1 MILRMIIITI
11 IINLSLII
19 MINGMRIT
27 IITRIILMVMKI
39 RVAMITLT
47 IRLSSIAMIVV
58 VILTIIITIILIVMI
73 TGIILKI
80 KILIIVI
87 IIIIITTIIITI
99 IIIIII
105 WTVIII
111 IIQGKET
118 EIIWFNLPFS
128 KNVTTKRGRYF
139 LNLLD
144 KHFPQDHKFHKI
156 FNRNNINFSYSC
168 MPNIKSAI
176 NSHNRKI
183 LHSPVNNQSRTCNCI
198 NKTDCPL
205 QEKCLSENTLY
216 QADISSENFQTKI
229 YYDIS
234 ETKFKTR
241 YSNHKKSF
249 NHEKHKNDTQLLNEL
264 WKMKAS
270 KEEPV
275 LVWKILGQYEA
286 YNINTKRCLLCLNEK
301 LQIAI
306 YRGNNMLNKR
316 TEIISKC
323 RHRNKYALASYDS
336 MD

>member
-1 MILRMIIITI
+1 MESNYNNNPRKR
-11 IINLSLII
+11 NR
-19 MINGMRIT
+19 N
-27 IITRIILMVMKI
+27 
-39 RVAMITLT
+39 
-47 IRLSSIAMIVV
+47 
-58 VILTIIITIILIVMI
+58 
-73 TGIILKI
+73 
-80 KILIIVI
+80 
-87 IIIIITTIIITI
+87 
-99 IIIIII
+99 
-105 WTVIII
+105 
-111 IIQGKET
+111 
-118 EIIWFNLPFS
+118 IIWFNPPFS
-128 KNVTTKRGRYF
+128 KNVATKIGRYF

-156 FNRNNINFSYSC
+156 FNRNNIKVSYSC

-198 NKTDCPL
+198 NKANCLL

-216 QADISSENFQTKI
+216 QVDISSENFQTKI
-229 YYDIS
+229 YYGIS

-249 NHEKHKNDTQLLNEL
+249 NHEKHKNDTQLSNEL
-264 WKMKAS
+264 WKIKAS

-286 YNINTKRCLLCLNEK
+286 YNVNTKRCLLCLNEK